1 MRGPAFVNTQ
11 SFCYPAATNALKVA
25 RLYSLPIRNAVIAR
39 PDGSTLAGD
48 LACEHGLIARI
59 DTKIDA
65 AAEETIDAQG
75 QLLPPGVIDTHVHF
89 REPGK
94 EDLWSPYEG
103 WKLVGWPRYT
113 AVGGRIRDGVR
124 RRPLAF
130 AK

>member
-1 MRGPAFVNTQ
+1 M
-11 SFCYPAATNALKVA
+11 
-25 RLYSLPIRNAVIAR
+25 YSLLIHNAAIAR

-59 DTKIDA
+59 ETKIDG

-75 QLLPPGVIDTHVHF
+75 QLLLPGVIDPHVHF
-89 REPGK
+89 REPGKEYK

-113 AVGGRIRDGVR
+113 AVGSQIVLECGRIRDGVR
-124 RRPLAF
+124 GRPLAF
-130 AK
+130 VK

>member
-1 MRGPAFVNTQ
+1 MYT
-11 SFCYPAATNALKVA
+11 
-25 RLYSLPIRNAVIAR
+25 LPIRNAVIAR

-65 AAEETIDAQG
+65 AAEETIDTQG

-94 EDLWSPYEG
+94 EYKEDPWSPYEG
-103 WKLVGWPRYT
+103 RKLVGWPRYT
-113 AVGGRIRDGVR
+113 AVGGQIVFARGRIRDGVC